1 MTTANDL
8 FNNAELAMAAYANLS
23 VGHTDDA
30 SNLTA
35 LKSTEAGGASMTEDE
50 AARFSAR
57 YTDVV
62 AVYSN
67 PDTDFQAV
75 VFKSADGQLTLAC
88 RGTAGA
94 SDLFEDATSVAPYGC
109 AYEQIVSMYNWW
121 QRATNTSDHQ
131 VAQYDVQVLSLL
143 ETPPTDAVYLNDVP
157 DPLVL
162 GTAFRRYLVPVDS
175 VPGEG
180 TADEGLM
187 QALADDP
194 VMDVTGHSLGG
205 HLAMA
210 FASLFDVGS
219 VVTFNAPGFRSD
231 LLSNNA
237 AFFATLGGNI
247 PDGTNTT
254 NVVAIEDGGNVNG
267 LGSLISGLWS
277 RPGAGVDV
285 PIENQLFSD
294 EPSPLSALNHSQML
308 LVDSLVVFNLLSML
322 DVSFSLIDY
331 RAIFDSASNQEYK
344 TLERIVDGMQT
355 VFGIDSTALPAG
367 NGSSQRNEIYQ
378 AIYDLM
384 DSDTYTTLLNNASV
398 QSSLGI
404 NAQQAATDFGV
415 FLAVHYFSPLYISGA
430 ALAEPNQE
438 LYNQWSSGEFS
449 QQYLADRTAMLGA
462 LLNANTNDTPYDDAS
477 STYYFD
483 SETTLTLGEK
493 DSGFFS
499 STDNQQIAFGNTA
512 DNIFLGGDKEDH
524 LYGAAGDDILKGN
537 AGNDYLEGGTG
548 SDILDAGTGLD
559 RLNGGEGADVY
570 QINLADGDAVIAGDT
585 DGGVISLLSGIN
597 FRRASSGAANT
608 DGVYIAVD
616 ENGEWLSGK
625 EGWSVAVAG
634 STATVSLRDA
644 QNNAHVIAIEN
655 FNISGNRF
663 GMQFEEASAQ
673 DAPAQSAAF
682 TVPNLGLLGSFVPS
696 GSDEPVS
703 IYLPENRNVPN
714 NESAVAASAQ
724 FDWEQYRNKSLIYDA
739 SKFWGEWNAGDLHWQ
754 AADPDNEIIG
764 GHSFPERPDEVLI
777 YDTRA
782 AEHGDNIMRFEGS
795 NQNDALYGSDWTE
808 QMRAIKAWDDS
819 NAHIL
824 HLDEINGFNPA
835 VNGNNDVLF
844 GLGGDDVMIG
854 DGDQSV
860 LSQEAGAQTGNRDI
874 LIGGRGSDALYGMG
888 GHDVLLGME
897 EYRSAWGRA
906 SVGLTYHPTKYHS
919 VSEAL
924 FKNALLYDPE
934 TQQETQTLLA
944 VEEQDEK
951 NYLNGGDGSDVIEG
965 ASFTDV
971 LDGGNDKDWIYAGA
985 GCDVI
990 AGGAGDDELS
1000 GDSYAYFANGIAM
1013 SDFIAPDEMPEVDD
1027 YRRAYFYQKDG
1038 DGVALRYDFD
1048 KDTDYNDVLDGGAG
1062 KDLIQGEIGNDT
1074 IAGGADDDT
1083 LFGDRVYDAG
1093 FFVAGSTLPANFQ
1106 SLAKTFHGR
1115 DVVDGG
1121 DGNDLMVGGGSD
1133 DRLLGGSGNDT
1144 VYGDVGADK
1153 IEKGANTANTP
1164 AIQASD
1170 EGWWGADV
1178 LFGGAGNDVL
1188 VGEGGNDIADGGDGD
1203 DYLYGDWANWQPQA
1217 YANENAQT
1225 GDDTLYGGAG
1235 NDQLM
1240 GNSGADALQ
1249 GGSGNDILFGDGKS
1263 GFSGA
1268 GDDTLDGGAGDDFL
1282 YGGSGN
1288 DLYLIAASD
1297 GQDVISDSEGSNTL
1311 RVTAS
1316 QVDIE
1321 TAADGSTT
1329 LYQSTDHSQFT
1340 TFNSGS
1346 YNSFALQTMS
1356 GGKVEQH
1363 QHITASG
1370 DNGSTPTY
1378 TINSSM
1384 AGSVEISGVG
1394 DAGLALQLTSAQH
1407 EFTGPAAVAVDASG
1421 AHISLAQTDGDAFT
1435 LTLDRWEQLVA
1446 LTDKY
1451 GFELGFALDASAEQD
1466 GVLNGRGSDDV
1477 LTGNGGDETLYGY
1490 KGNDVLDGGAGS
1502 DVLVGGAGS
1511 DVYRFQGSDGV
1522 DVISDS
1528 EGSNTL
1534 RLDYL
1539 SGSAAALDMRVRT
1552 QGVQVLTSVDGG
1564 NYAAMDDATWQSIA
1578 ACETGDGQ
1586 AVSAYRY
1593 QVAAGASVAL
1603 TARFAGATASIVLPE
1618 GSALTDFSAG
1628 SSLIHPQD
1636 LLLKSTD
1643 GKTFIRVVDYFANS
1657 SAWTIGSSTESEQP
1671 LASWIG
1677 SSLDNDYSPNWFTDE
1692 QAAVLQPMG
1701 ENGNTLGDG
1710 QNMVVNALYEG
1721 EGEAHGARINSY
1733 TFGGVVEESI
1743 ELNGGNPVVLDA
1755 SEQDVMELSQKT
1767 HWVLTEV
1774 PVYRDYY
1781 TGGGIYTL
1789 SGDDPALGSM
1799 AVNGNVSLQENSD
1812 GTVTAMMSGSYTSSQ
1827 VATEA
1832 RWTAYTE
1839 TVADVTRQYT
1849 QYHILGDAADDAVT
1863 AAGSFLGTIN
1873 VGEGDNTVDLGGDH
1887 QTLWLPWGSPPRG
1900 GLAAP
1905 GAYIEAGSGD
1915 DRLIG
1920 TRGDDV
1926 FVTGSGSNTVAGGA
1940 GNDVYY
1946 VSLASGSH
1954 TTLVDAAVE
1963 GVYDWAY
1970 QEELPDA
1977 STRTDGNDWTGYYAP
1992 VNNTLVFT
2000 EAFDPSTVTYSVKTL
2015 DLETDSNGI
2024 HFNAIRPYSEY
2035 GNADWS
2041 TQINTQITLHIGGA
2055 DITVLTGE
2063 DWVRDGD
2070 ATEGLHITAGVQSV
2084 VLADGSSTTWDALLA
2099 QAVLVDD
2106 ETQALDAV
2114 RAQLATQTFTTTYND
2129 DDSHFVALNASDL
2142 LGGTL
2147 SDAEKA
2153 RWQIVS
2159 AEQTSGNFLPDIF
2172 DIDGDGDT
2180 SSDQTFLFVENLW
2193 NSGTNYVGFIP
2204 NTTAGNA
2211 SFSFTLQ
2218 RDDGVQIASTM
2229 QVVVQENSGSLV
2241 GTANA
2246 DVLDGGQSAT
2256 ALIIEAAA
2264 GDDRVFDGYGDDT
2277 VYGDDGNDVLTFGN
2291 WADNG
2296 NDIFDGGAGNDVLD
2310 AGWGSDVLIG
2320 GAGNDV
2326 YIEGNLWSGDH
2337 TTLDNSGGAQTD
2349 VDTLQIGQQGYGMW
2363 DYRALWFT
2371 REGSDLLLDQLD
2383 ELADG
2388 EIRIKDWYA
2397 ASDTNG
2403 DGALN
2408 DAGAGRLDI
2417 FVAQQDDG
2425 AVLQADGNSGNFD
2438 ALINA
2443 MAQFGTKP
2451 ASVAEAANAL
2461 QEEYQA
2467 AWVQLAEPLV
2477 A

>member
-1 MTTANDL
+1 MTAQTESLLNSSQ
-8 FNNAELAMAAYANLS
+8 LALAAYANFQKDTY
-23 VGHTDDA
+23 VV
-30 SNLTA
+30 A
-35 LKSTEAGGASMTEDE
+35 LKKVGMTETQANIFASEYSVVTQIGDTLSG
-50 AARFSAR
+50 FSA
-57 YTDVV
+57 TIFKD
-62 AVYSN
+62 SN
-67 PDTDFQAV
+67 
-75 VFKSADGQLTLAC
+75 GQLTVAL
-88 RGTAGA
+88 RGTN
-94 SDLFEDATSVAPYGC
+94 DLFDLLDADFSEIVATG
-109 AYEQIVSMYNWW
+109 AARTQIVEMYNWW
-121 QRATNTSDHQ
+121 QQVSHASGSEVPQIAYTNGTITHITGSATGE
-131 VAQYDVQVLSLL
+131 A
-143 ETPPTDAVYLNDVP
+143 YLA
-157 DPLVL
+157 LQ
-162 GTAFRRYLVPVDS
+162 ADS
-175 VPGEG
+175 V
-180 TADEGLM
+180 
-187 QALADDP
+187 
-194 VMDVTGHSLGG
+194 VDVTGHSLGG

-210 FASLFDVGS
+210 FKELFPAQANS
-219 VVTFNAPGFRSD
+219 ATTFNAPGFNFLSD
-231 LLSNNA
+231 S
-237 AFFATLGGNI
+237 FFASLASGA
-247 PDGTNTT
+247 NTPMDPFAV
-254 NVVAIEDGGNVNG
+254 NVVAINDSSEAD
-267 LGSLISGLWS
+267 SFSPIAGLWS
-277 RPGAGVDV
+277 RPGSPVDV
-285 PIENQLFSD
+285 AIEDQTVSG
-294 EPSPLSALNHSQML
+294 EPNKPAALNHSQML
-308 LVDSLVVFNLLSML
+308 LVDSSVVYNLLSKL
-322 DVSFSLIDY
+322 DATFSTRDY
-331 RAIFDSASNQEYK
+331 RTVFDSASNEMYK
-344 TLERIVDGMQT
+344 TLEKTVDALQ
-355 VFGIDSTALPAG
+355 VLFGISNQPLSAG
-367 NGSSQRNEIYQ
+367 NGDTARNDLYA
-378 AIYDLM
+378 AIYDVSNFIDTKVLAGQFSIQSTATV
-384 DSDTYTTLLNNASV
+384 SDARNN
-398 QSSLGI
+398 
-404 NAQQAATDFGV
+404 FGV
-415 FLAVHYFSPLYISGA
+415 FLSLMQLTPFILSANDGA
-430 ALAEPNQE
+430 AATTLQAANLDMTE
-438 LYNQWSSGEFS
+438 LWMAGSEGVSDMFLQ
-449 QQYLADRTAMLGA
+449 DRAAMLNQMLAANTQDQDYGDVGGNTFFYDHDTG
-462 LLNANTNDTPYDDAS
+462 LSIGTETNHNKVEFGSDNANDLY
-477 STYYFD
+477 
-483 SETTLTLGEK
+483 
-493 DSGFFS
+493 
-499 STDNQQIAFGNTA
+499 
-512 DNIFLGGDKEDH
+512 GGSKNDH
-524 LYGAAGDDILKGN
+524 LYGNGGSDVLSGGAGD
-537 AGNDYLEGGTG
+537 DYLEGGDG
-548 SDILDAGTGLD
+548 ADILIAQAGVD
-559 RLNGGEGADVY
+559 RLNGGAGADTY
-570 QINLADGDAVIAGDT
+570 QINLNDFGDAIISGDT
-585 DGGVISLLSGIN
+585 DGGVISLLSGIS
-597 FRRASSGAANT
+597 FRRAGFGEANT
-608 DGVYIAVD
+608 NGLYIAVD
-616 ENGEWLSGK
+616 ENDDWLSGK
-625 EGWSVAVAG
+625 EGWSVSVSG

-655 FNISGNRF
+655 FNITNNKF

-673 DAPAQSAAF
+673 DAPAQSSAF

-696 GSDEPVS
+696 GSDESVS

-714 NESAVAASAQ
+714 NESAVAASPQ

-754 AADPDNEIIG
+754 AVDPDNEIAG
-764 GHSFPERPDEVLI
+764 GHAFPERPDEVLT

-782 AEHGDNIMRFEGS
+782 AEHGANIMRFEGS

-819 NAHIL
+819 NAHIF

-835 VNGNNDVLF
+835 VHGNNDVLF
-844 GLGGDDVMIG
+844 GLDGDDLMIG

-860 LSQEAGAQTGNRDI
+860 LSQEAGAQKGNRDV
-874 LIGGRGSDALYGMG
+874 LIGGHGSDVIYGMG
-888 GHDVLLGME
+888 GNDMLLGME
-897 EYRSAWGRA
+897 EYRSGWGTA
-906 SVGLTYHPTKYHS
+906 SIGLTYHPAKYHS
-919 VSEAL
+919 LSEAL
-924 FKNALLYDPE
+924 FNNAFLYDPE
-934 TQQETQTLLA
+934 TQQETQTVITL
-944 VEEQDEK
+944 EDQDEK
-951 NYLNGGDGSDVIEG
+951 NYLDGGDGSDVIEG
-965 ASFTDV
+965 ASYSDTI
-971 LDGGNDKDWIYAGA
+971 DGGSDKDWIYAGA

-1027 YRRAYFYQKDG
+1027 YRRAYFYQKD
-1038 DGVALRYDFD
+1038 DDCVALRYDFD

-1083 LFGDRVYDAG
+1083 LFGDRVYGAG

-1121 DGNDLMVGGGSD
+1121 DGNDLIVGGGSD

-1153 IEKGANTANTP
+1153 IEKGANTGNTA

-1188 VGEGGNDIADGGDGD
+1188 VGEGGNDTADGGDGD

-1217 YANENAQT
+1217 YADENAQT

-1240 GNSGADALQ
+1240 GNGGDDVLQ
-1249 GGSGNDILFGDGKS
+1249 GGSGNDILFGDGMS
-1263 GFSGA
+1263 GVSGT
-1268 GDDTLDGGAGDDFL
+1268 GDDVLDGGAGDDFL
-1282 YGGSGN
+1282 YGGNGD

-1297 GQDVISDSEGSNTL
+1297 GQDVISDSEGSNIL

-1321 TAADGSTT
+1321 TAADGSTA
-1329 LYQSTDHSQFT
+1329 LYQSADHSQFT

-1363 QHITASG
+1363 QHITAAG
-1370 DNGSTPTY
+1370 GNGSTPTY

-1407 EFTGPAAVAVDASG
+1407 EFTGPAAVTVDANG
-1421 AHISLAQTDGDAFT
+1421 AHIGLAQADGDAFT
-1435 LTLDRWEQLVA
+1435 LTLDHWEQLVA

-1466 GVLNGRGSDDV
+1466 GVLNGRGSNDV

-1490 KGNDVLDGGAGS
+1490 KGNDVLNGGAGNDVLIGGAGS
-1502 DVLVGGAGS
+1502 DL
-1511 DVYRFQGSDGV
+1511 YRFQGSDGV

-1528 EGSNTL
+1528 EGSNAL

-1539 SGSAAALDMRVRT
+1539 SGSTAALDLRVGT
-1552 QGVQVLTSVDGG
+1552 QGVQVLTSADGD

-1578 ACETGDGQ
+1578 ACETGDGN

-1593 QVAAGASVAL
+1593 QVAVGARVAL

-1628 SSLIHPQD
+1628 RSLAHPQD
-1636 LLLKSTD
+1636 LLLKSAD
-1643 GKTFIRVVDYFANS
+1643 GETFIRVVDYFANS
-1657 SAWTIGSSTESEQP
+1657 SAWAISSGTEQVQS
-1671 LASWIG
+1671 LASWL
-1677 SSLDNDYSPNWFTDE
+1677 SNSLDNDYSPNWFTDE

-1701 ENGNTLGDG
+1701 ESGNTLGDG
-1710 QNMVVNALYEG
+1710 QNMVVNTRYEG
-1721 EGEAHGARINSY
+1721 EGEAYNARINSY

-1755 SEQDVMELSQKT
+1755 SEQDAMELSQKT
-1767 HWVLTEV
+1767 HLVLTEE
-1774 PVYRDYY
+1774 PVYRSYH
-1781 TGGGIYTL
+1781 TGGGVYTL
-1789 SGDDPALGSM
+1789 SGDDPSLGSM
-1799 AVNGNVSLQENSD
+1799 RANGNVSLQENSD
-1812 GTVTAMMSGSYTSSQ
+1812 GTVTAFVSGSDSSSQ
-1827 VATEA
+1827 VGTEA
-1832 RWTAYTE
+1832 HWTTYTE

-1849 QYHILGDAADDAVT
+1849 QYHILGDAADDSVT

-1873 VGEGDNTVDLGGDH
+1873 VGEGDNTVDLGGDQ

-1900 GLAAP
+1900 SLAAP
-1905 GAYIEAGSGD
+1905 GAYIEAGAGD
-1915 DRLIG
+1915 DHLIG

-1970 QEELPDA
+1970 QEELPNA
-1977 STRTDGNDWTGYYAP
+1977 STRTDGNDWAGYYAP
-1992 VNNTLVFT
+1992 INNTLVFT

-2024 HFNAIRPYSEY
+2024 HFDTTRPYSGS
-2035 GNADWS
+2035 GNPDWH
-2041 TQINTQITLHIGGA
+2041 TGINTQITLHIGEA
-2055 DITVLTGE
+2055 DVTVLTGE

-2070 ATEGLHITAGVQSV
+2070 ATEALHITSGVQTV
-2084 VLADGSSTTWDALLA
+2084 VLADGSSTSWDALLS
-2099 QAVLVDD
+2099 QATQVDD
-2106 ETQALDAV
+2106 TPDSQIPQQIITL
-2114 RAQLATQTFTTTYND
+2114 TYNP
-2129 DDSHFVALNASDL
+2129 DDSRFVALNASDL

-2147 SDAEKA
+2147 SDEEKA

-2172 DIDGDGDT
+2172 DVDGDGDT
-2180 SSDQTFLFVENLW
+2180 TTDQTFIFVENLW
-2193 NSGTNYVGFIP
+2193 NSGINYVGFIP

-2211 SFSFTLQ
+2211 SFAFTLQ
-2218 RDDGVQIASTM
+2218 CDDGVQIASTM
-2229 QVVVQENSGSLV
+2229 QVAVQENTGDLI
-2241 GTANA
+2241 GTDSA
-2246 DVLDGGQSAT
+2246 DVLDGGQSDT

-2264 GDDRVFDGYGDDT
+2264 GDDRVFDGCGDDT
-2277 VYGDDGNDVLTFGN
+2277 VRGGDGNDALTFGN

-2337 TTLDNSGGAQTD
+2337 TTIDNSGGAETD

-2371 REGSDLLLDQLD
+2371 RDGSDLLVDQLD

-2417 FVAQQDDG
+2417 FVAKQDDG

-2443 MAQFGTKP
+2443 MAQFGAKP
-2451 ASVAEAANAL
+2451 ASVADAANAL
-2461 QEEYQA
+2461 QEEYQV
-2467 AWVQLAEPLV
+2467 AWLQLAMPT
-2477 A
+2477 AA